1 MPGSRAIIAKLE
13 AARFREVRQKGSHE
27 VFRNSETKRMVVVK
41 HPTKD
46 YPLGTVKSMERQSGV
61 KLT

>member
-1 MPGSRAIIAKLE
+1 MSSREVLKRLK
-13 AARFREVRQKGSHE
+13 AAGFEEVRQKGSHIQLWNE
-27 VFRNSETKRMVVVK
+27 HTRRMVTVK

-46 YPLGTVKSMERQSGV
+46 YPIGTLKSMERQSGV